1 MLKMTKK
8 GSNILNLFSFFLVF
22 FFFAFCLC
30 FQESEAK
37 GMKLFVFEEAES
49 IMADKAPPPHF

>member
-22 FFFAFCLC
+22 FLAFRVC